1 MLRVIGNDPSV
12 PRQTQE
18 VASGTMTNG
27 KPVVVNADGTVSV
40 VAETSQ
46 TQAIGSSASYEA
58 DKNGS
63 SVTAAIVYDST
74 NNKVVIVYKD
84 AANSS
89 YGTAVVGTV
98 SGTSISFGSPVVFES
113 ATTAVGSNQ
122 HNVATFID
130 GKIVIVYGDGGDG
143 NKGKA
148 IVGTVSGTSI
158 SFGTAA
164 TFNSGNTGE
173 GAVVC
178 TDTTNN
184 KVIVAYRD
192 EGNSNYG
199 VACVGTV
206 SGTSISF
213 GSEHTFRSAAVFSTS
228 IGFDASAGAA
238 VVAYRDSSKGKA
250 QVLTVSGTS
259 VSSGS
264 AVAFNSSANTT
275 NNNVVYDS
283 NAQKTV
289 IVYVDG
295 GNSAKGTA
303 IVGTVSGTS
312 ISFGS
317 EVVFNAATTA
327 QVGATFDSN
336 VNRIVIAYSDGG
348 SVGNF
353 TTGIVSGTSI
363 TFGQTETQ
371 FAAFNPFYSR
381 LCFDSSSNKCV
392 LAYMKGSSDYDNLSA
407 VITAGATS
415 TNITSENYIGI
426 ARSGAA
432 DGAGALVDTQG
443 AIADNLSGLTAGQ
456 SYFVQN
462 DGTLGTTADDPS
474 VFAGTAVSST
484 KLIVKG

>member
-1 MLRVIGNDPSV
+1 MLKRIGAEESG
-12 PRQTQE
+12 E
-18 VASGTMTNG
+18 FKAVASGTLPSG
-27 KPVVVNADGTVSV
+27 QPVVVNADGTVSTV
-40 VAETSQ
+40 SQTSQ
-46 TQAIGSSASYEA
+46 TQAIGSSASYES

-113 ATTAVGSNQ
+113 ATTSVGSNQ

-130 GKIVIVYGDGGDG
+130 GKIVIVYGDGGNSAYG
-143 NKGKA
+143 TA

-164 TFNSGNTGE
+164 VFNSGNTAE

-184 KVIVAYRD
+184 KVIIAYRD

-213 GSEHTFRSAAVFSTS
+213 GSEHTFRSTSVFSTS

-238 VVAYRDSSKGKA
+238 VVAYRNSSGG
-250 QVLTVSGTS
+250 QCSVLTVSGTS

-264 AVAFNSSANTT
+264 AVTFNSSASTT

-283 NAQKTV
+283 KAQKTV

-295 GNSAKGTA
+295 GNSTQGTA

-336 VNRIVIAYSDGG
+336 VNRIVIAYSDGS

-381 LCFDSSSNKCV
+381 LCFDSSSNKCI

-407 VITAGATS
+407 VITPEG
-415 TNITSENYIGI
+415 NVPNLTSENFVGFMDGATLDGTNGEILSSCSI
-426 ARSGAA
+426 ARNQTSLTPGQTYFVSPT
-432 DGAGALVDTQG
+432 DGA
-443 AIADNLSGLTAGQ
+443 LSTTAG
-456 SYFVQN
+456 S
-462 DGTLGTTADDPS
+462 PS
-474 VFAGTAVSST
+474 VTAGTAISST
-484 KLIVKG
+484 EIIVKG